1 MTNTPITPI
10 ADFMELGGQ
19 IRKGETFDVDSYDI
33 ACILEFVGEEV
44 NETADAIHYHD
55 LEEAL
60 DGFIDTAY
68 VALTGAIAL
77 VGRDK
82 AIRAWEQVVDVN
94 LSKVD
99 GRFGPPI
106 IDADTRKIKK
116 PRGWQPPNYDF
127 LAD

>member
-1 MTNTPITPI
+1 
-10 ADFMELGGQ
+10 MELGGQ
-19 IRKGETFDVDSYDI
+19 IRKGETFNIDSYDLS
-33 ACILEFVGEEV
+33 CILDFVVEEV
-44 NETADAIHYHD
+44 NETTDAIYRHD
-55 LEEAL
+55 LAEAL

-106 IDADTRKIKK
+106 IDADTGKIKK

-127 LAD
+127 LND

>member
-1 MTNTPITPI
+1 MNNDINKI

-19 IRKGETFDVDSYDI
+19 IRKGETFDVASNEI
-33 ACILEFVGEEV
+33 FHILSFVVEEV
-44 NETADAIHYHD
+44 NETVDAINDQD
-55 LEEAL
+55 LAETL
-60 DGFIDTAY
+60 DGFVDIAY

-106 IDADTRKIKK
+106 IDADTGKIKK

-127 LAD
+127 LYD